1 MALGRQ
7 GERQVELMVGWAELP
22 RSPGHAFYDRLQ
34 AVLVEAGFDSFAESR
49 CATHYTSKSGRP
61 SLPPG
66 RYFRMH
72 LVGYFEGIDS
82 ERGLEW
88 RCADSLSLREFLR
101 LGTTERV
108 PDHSWLSKTR
118 ARLPLE
124 VHEAIFTWVL
134 QRLAEHGLIQGDR
147 IGVDAST
154 PPRPPAASPA
164 GIGSMSAASMEANA
178 ALRSI
183 VRRDSGEGYREML
196 QRLAKASGIE
206 TPTADDLIRLDRQR
220 KGKRLSNTDWAS
232 PTDPEAKIAKMK
244 DGRTR
249 LAYKP
254 EHAVDLDS
262 GAIVAAEIHPADQ
275 GDTTTL
281 PETLQAAEA
290 NLATADAAP
299 TPEEPA
305 ELVAD
310 KGYHS
315 REGLKDLEDGVWRS
329 RIAEKKVK
337 GVNRWRGDADAR
349 RAVYNNR
356 ARLRSGAAKEAFK
369 LRAELVER
377 SFALTLDRGGMRRA
391 WLRGREN
398 LHKRYLVH
406 VAGYNLGLIMR
417 FLVGA
422 GTPRELLAR
431 TAGRLL
437 VLTAADGAVIAILT
451 LATDTETAMLAV
463 SIEPEPHGR

>member
-7 GERQVELMVGWAELP
+7 GERQTDLVVGWAELP
-22 RSPGHAFYDRLQ
+22 RSPGHVFYDRLQ
-34 AVLVEAGFDSFAESR
+34 AILLEAGFDGFVEQQ
-49 CATHYTSKSGRP
+49 CARHYASKWGRP

-101 LGTTERV
+101 LGTTEPV

-124 VHEAIFTWVL
+124 VHAAVFSWVL

-154 PPRPPAASPA
+154 
-164 GIGSMSAASMEANA
+164 MEANA
-178 ALRSI
+178 ALRAI

-196 QRLAKASGIE
+196 HRLAKESGIA
-206 TPTADDLIRLDRQR
+206 TPTADDLIRLDRRR
-220 KGKRLSNTDWAS
+220 KGKRLSNADWTS
-232 PTDPEAKIAKMK
+232 PSDPEAKVAKLK

-254 EHAVDLDS
+254 EHAVDLDT
-262 GAIVAAEIHPADQ
+262 GAIVAAEVHPADQ

-290 NLATADAAP
+290 NLATVDAAP
-299 TPEEPA
+299 TPEDPA

-315 REGLKDLEDGVWRS
+315 RDGLKDLEDGAWKS

-337 GVNRWRGDADAR
+337 GVNRWRGDEEAQ
-349 RAVYNNR
+349 RAVYYNR
-356 ARLRSGAAKEAFK
+356 SRLRSGVAMEAFK

-377 SFALTLDRGGMRRA
+377 SFALTLDRGGMRRS
-391 WLRGREN
+391 WLRGCEN

-417 FLVGA
+417 LMIGV
-422 GTPRELLAR
+422 GTPREFSARVSTHLMLL
-431 TAGRLL
+431 T
-437 VLTAADGAVIAILT
+437 I
-451 LATDTETAMLAV
+451 ATDRAMIGILIVASNTKAEMLVV
-463 SIEPEPHGR
+463 SFEPGPSG

>member
-7 GERQVELMVGWAELP
+7 GERQTELMVGWAELP

-34 AVLVEAGFDSFAESR
+34 AILVEAGFDGFAEAR
-49 CATHYTSKSGRP
+49 CASYYAAGKRGRP

-88 RCADSLSLREFLR
+88 RCSDSLSLREFLR
-101 LGTTERV
+101 LGTTEPV

-118 ARLPLE
+118 SRLPLE
-124 VHEAIFTWVL
+124 VHEAAFAWVL
-134 QRLAEHGLIQGDR
+134 QRLAEHGLIKGER

-154 PPRPPAASPA
+154 
-164 GIGSMSAASMEANA
+164 MEANA
-178 ALRSI
+178 ALRAI
-183 VRRDSGEGYREML
+183 VRRDTGEGYRAML
-196 QRLAKASGIE
+196 ERLARASGIA
-206 TPTADDLIRLDRQR
+206 TPTAEDLIRLDRKR
-220 KGKRLSNTDWAS
+220 KGKRLSNAEWTS
-232 PTDPEAKIAKMK
+232 PTDPEARIAKLK

-249 LAYKP
+249 LAHKP
-254 EHAVDLDS
+254 EHAVDLDT
-262 GAIVAAEIHPADQ
+262 GAIVAAEIHAADR
-275 GDTTTL
+275 GDAATL
-281 PETLQAAEA
+281 PETLEVAEA
-290 NLATADAAP
+290 NLTAAGAAP
-299 TPEEPA
+299 TPEGPA

-315 REGLKDLEDGVWRS
+315 RDGLKELEGSAWKS
-329 RIAEKKVK
+329 RIAERKVR
-337 GVNRWRGDADAR
+337 GVHRWHGDEDAR

-356 ARLRSGAAKEAFK
+356 ARLRSGVAREAFR

-377 SFALTLDRGGMRRA
+377 GFALVLDRGGMRRA

-417 FLVGA
+417 LLVGA
-422 GTPRELLAR
+422 GTPRELVAR
-431 TAGRLL
+431 ASAHLL
-437 VLTAADGAVIAILT
+437 VLTNADGAGLVILT
-451 LATDTETAMLAV
+451 VTADTEATLLVV
-463 SIEPEPHGR
+463 SFEPKLHG

>member
-7 GERQVELMVGWAELP
+7 GERQTDLIVGWAELP

-34 AVLVEAGFDSFAESR
+34 TVLREAGFDGFAEQR
-49 CATHYTSKSGRP
+49 CAPYYASKLGRP

-72 LVGYFEGIDS
+72 LIGYFEGIDS

-101 LGTTERV
+101 LGTTEAV
-108 PDHSWLSKTR
+108 PDHTWLSRTR
-118 ARLPLE
+118 SRLPLE
-124 VHEAIFTWVL
+124 VHEAVFTWVL
-134 QRLAEHGLIQGDR
+134 QRLAEHGLIQGNR

-154 PPRPPAASPA
+154 
-164 GIGSMSAASMEANA
+164 MEANA
-178 ALRSI
+178 ALRAI
-183 VRRDSGEGYREML
+183 VRRDSGEDYREML
-196 QRLAKASGIE
+196 KRLAKESGIA
-206 TPTADDLIRLDRQR
+206 TPTADDLIRLDRNRQ
-220 KGKRLSNTDWAS
+220 GKRLSNADWAS
-232 PTDPEAKIAKMK
+232 PSDPEAKIAKMK

-254 EHAVDLDS
+254 EHAVDLDT

-281 PETLQAAEA
+281 PGTLEAAAA
-290 NLATADAAP
+290 NLAAIDAAP
-299 TPEEPA
+299 TAEDPA
-305 ELVAD
+305 ELIAD

-315 REGLKDLEDGVWRS
+315 RDGLKDLEDGPWKS
-329 RIAEKKVK
+329 RIAEKKVL
-337 GVNRWRGDADAR
+337 GVSRWRGDEAAR

-356 ARLRSGAAKEAFK
+356 ARLRSGVAKEAFK

-377 SFALTLDRGGMRRA
+377 SFALILDRDGMRRS

-417 FLVGA
+417 LLVGA
-422 GTPRELLAR
+422 GTPREFLVRVSA
-431 TAGRLL
+431 RLL
-437 VLTAADGAVIAILT
+437 VLTAADTRTAILIV
-451 LATDTETAMLAV
+451 ATGREAAMLVV
-463 SIEPEPHGR
+463 SVATEPHD